1 MRQYYTDLFGQ
12 VEAKEK
18 AGWSIA
24 ISDYLGRM
32 LAYQLVNATDGG
44 PGYTFSSI
52 ANDTAFEAGKVP
64 LPFLLSSE
72 RIGEKSISLT
82 NTTVFEFTPWELG
95 SSDPSLAG
103 WVPLKYIGTKFDD
116 GQVPEDERCVQGLD
130 NVGFVMGTSSTI
142 FNNNVLSLCD
152 KSNRYV
158 PDGLPNFVPKKL
170 ESVRASQDDTTMDV
184 AYWSPNPFYGFN
196 PSSNLNYNH
205 TQLALVDGSE
215 DLQNIPYHPHLHPER
230 KVDIVF
236 SFDSSS
242 DTETGWPDGAA
253 IIATYERSLQ
263 SIGNLSPFPPVPD
276 KNTFINHGLNTRP
289 VFFGCNASNFS
300 STTDRLPPLVVYL
313 PNYPY
318 VYNSN
323 VSTFQMAIKEGER
336 SALVD
341 NGWAVATQLN
351 STQDTEWPACVGC
364 AMLARSF
371 YRTNTSLPEQC
382 KHCFERYCW
391 NGTTN
396 TTAPN
401 SYYPTYVGEP
411 INVKD
416 SGGATSARAGV
427 SVLLAAVVAVCVTA
441 VV

>member
-142 FNNNVLSLCD
+142 FNN
-152 KSNRYV
+152 
-158 PDGLPNFVPKKL
+158 
-170 ESVRASQDDTTMDV
+170 
-184 AYWSPNPFYGFN
+184 
-196 PSSNLNYNH
+196 
-205 TQLALVDGSE
+205 
-215 DLQNIPYHPHLHPER
+215 
-230 KVDIVF
+230 
-236 SFDSSS
+236 
-242 DTETGWPDGAA
+242 
-253 IIATYERSLQ
+253 
-263 SIGNLSPFPPVPD
+263 
-276 KNTFINHGLNTRP
+276 
-289 VFFGCNASNFS
+289 
-300 STTDRLPPLVVYL
+300 
-313 PNYPY
+313 
-318 VYNSN
+318 
-323 VSTFQMAIKEGER
+323 
-336 SALVD
+336 
-341 NGWAVATQLN
+341 
-351 STQDTEWPACVGC
+351 
-364 AMLARSF
+364 
-371 YRTNTSLPEQC
+371 
-382 KHCFERYCW
+382 
-391 NGTTN
+391 
-396 TTAPN
+396 
-401 SYYPTYVGEP
+401 
-411 INVKD
+411 
-416 SGGATSARAGV
+416 
-427 SVLLAAVVAVCVTA
+427 
-441 VV
+441 